1 MTRTRDQ
8 RRLLELFDRLLDVP
22 PDDREAWIGKHA
34 GDDAGLKAR
43 LEALLAAHRVES
55 SPLDRSPVPPAAI
68 GESAQN
74 GEELR
79 SLLAEALGD
88 RYEIEDELGR
98 GGMAIVYR
106 ARERKH
112 DRTVVLKVLRPELRP
127 FLGDD
132 RFEREVRIASKMSHP
147 NIVGLIDS
155 GTAGGLPFFVM
166 PYVEGETLR
175 ARLDREGPLA
185 IETARTLLNDIAA
198 GLDHAHRLGIIH
210 RDLKPENILLTGEHA
225 YILDFGIARPFDDA
239 GDRDALT
246 RPGLALG
253 TPRYM
258 SPEQREGRTV
268 DFRTDLYAW
277 GLIAREA
284 TVPEPPPPWADVVEA
299 CLRTE
304 PADRPSDFRLLMR
317 ALERDDPG
325 PWKLGPLA
333 ERAWPWT
340 AAAVALAL
348 LAWGAV
354 SRAGDAPPEPSE
366 PAATAITA
374 LATPFAVAP
383 FRNET
388 GDPSMDMLGRLAAD
402 WIVQGLQEADV
413 GPVVPW
419 SASRAAAED
428 LAATGGPP
436 DSVPSDLAE
445 TLSAG
450 TVIDGA
456 MYAIGDRLSFAARV
470 TDARTRRVI
479 SAPAPISAS
488 PDSAERAI
496 RELRDRILGSLAIE
510 RDPLLA
516 RIPGLSGNPPV
527 LEAYRAYERGLELF
541 EAQEYGEAQ
550 GEYERAFAL
559 DTSFLVPK
567 LAAAIAMYN
576 QSLWEQVDSTLAY
589 LDVRRDRLT
598 EYHDLRRRSMAA
610 QRQGDGE
617 RAYRLEL
624 RRADL
629 GPTPLGS
636 YNAAHLANDLNRPD
650 EALRLL
656 LALDP
661 NAPGIRGWAQYWTQ
675 LAHAYHGLERYD
687 DELEAAREMWARFP
701 ERRIATV
708 LAARALAAAGR
719 HTELDSLVASLRLLP
734 SDTYWSLGAALVV
747 AGEETRAH
755 RADGAAAA
763 TYLDEGISWL
773 EARLDVNPDDRSHR
787 YWLASARYDLEDF
800 AEAERLFAALW
811 ADYPDRTDY
820 RTGALVARAH
830 LDGPESVRTRL
841 SEEAAPIH
849 GHELATLARLWAAG
863 GDADRA
869 LSLLTEGLRRGISG
883 RPWLHATSLPDLG
896 RFAMDP
902 RYVGALGRVLPP
914 TPYP

>member
-1 MTRTRDQ
+1 MSRTDDQ

-22 PDDREAWIGKHA
+22 PEGRSVWIDRHA
-34 GDDAGLKAR
+34 GDDADLRAR
-43 LEALLAAHRVES
+43 LEAMLRGHGVES
-55 SPLDRSPVPPAAI
+55 GPLDRSPAPVSGLDESTRD
-68 GESAQN
+68 GERLRALLDETL
-74 GEELR
+74 GE
-79 SLLAEALGD
+79 
-88 RYEIEDELGR
+88 RYEILGELGR
-98 GGMAIVYR
+98 GGMALVYR

-132 RFEREVRIASKMSHP
+132 RFEREVRIASQMSHP

-175 ARLDREGPLA
+175 SRLERDGPLPA
-185 IETARTLLNDIAA
+185 AVARTLLHDIAA
-198 GLDHAHRLGIIH
+198 GLDHAHRLGIVH
-210 RDLKPENILLTGEHA
+210 RDLKPENILLTGDHA
-225 YILDFGIARPFDDA
+225 YILDFGIARPFED
-239 GDRDALT
+239 GDDALT

-258 SPEQREGRTV
+258 SPEQREGGPV
-268 DFRTDLYAW
+268 DTRTDLYAW
-277 GLIAREA
+277 GLIALEI
-284 TVPEPPPPWADVVEA
+284 TSGEPPPELSEVVQA
-299 CLRTE
+299 CLQPN
-304 PADRPSDFRLLMR
+304 PADRPEDASVLIR
-317 ALERDDPG
+317 ALERDRFG
-325 PWKLGPLA
+325 SWRLA
-333 ERAWPWT
+333 GRAWPWT

-354 SRAGDAPPEPSE
+354 SRAGNPPAAPEP
-366 PAATAITA
+366 PTAAASDG

-388 GDPSMDMLGRLAAD
+388 GEADYDMLGRLAAD
-402 WIVQGLQEADV
+402 WIVQGLQEADA

-428 LAATGGPP
+428 LAASDAT
-436 DSVPSDLAE
+436 SADLAT

-450 TVIDGA
+450 TLIDGA
-456 MYAIGDRLSFAARV
+456 VYAIGGRLSFRARV

-479 SAPAPISAS
+479 SAPPPISVA
-488 PDSAERAI
+488 PDSAEHAI

-550 GEYERAFAL
+550 REYERAFAL

-567 LAAAIAMYN
+567 LSSAIAMYN
-576 QSLWEQVDSTLAY
+576 QGSWEGVDSALAY
-589 LDVRRDRLT
+589 LEARRDRLT
-598 EYHDLRRRSMAA
+598 EYHDLRRRSMVA

-624 RRADL
+624 RRAEL

-656 LALDP
+656 SALDP

-675 LAHAYHGLERYD
+675 LAHAHHGLEQF
-687 DELEAAREMWARFP
+687 DEEVEAAREMWARFP

-708 LAARALAAAGR
+708 LAARGLAAAGR
-719 HTELDSLVASLRLLP
+719 HAELDSLFAALRLLP
-734 SDTYWSLGAALVV
+734 ADTYWSLGAAMVV

-755 RADGAAAA
+755 LGDDAAAGGYLERA
-763 TYLDEGISWL
+763 VEWLETRLDE
-773 EARLDVNPDDRSHR
+773 NPDDRSHR

-800 AEAERLFAALW
+800 AESERLFGALW
-811 ADYPDRTDY
+811 ADYPDRTDF
-820 RTGALVARAH
+820 RSGALV
-830 LDGPESVRTRL
+830 SRTRL
-841 SEEAAPIH
+841 EGPEVARARLQADGDPVH
-849 GHELATLARLWAAG
+849 GHEFAALARVEAAAG
-863 GDADRA
+863 NADRA

-896 RFAMDP
+896 RFATDA
-902 RYVGALGRVLPP
+902 RYVRALGNVRPP
-914 TPYP
+914 SPD

>member
-1 MTRTRDQ
+1 MTRTEDQ
-8 RRLLELFDRLLDVP
+8 RRLLELFGRLLDVP
-22 PDDREAWIGKHA
+22 PEDRDAWIREHA
-34 GDDAGLKAR
+34 ADDTGLRER
-43 LEALLAAHRVES
+43 LEALLAGHGVQS
-55 SPLDRSPVPPAAI
+55 GPLDRSPVPASVD
-68 GESAQN
+68 ESTQN
-74 GEELR
+74 GERLR
-79 SLLAEALGD
+79 SLLDEALGE
-88 RYEIEDELGR
+88 RYEIESELGR

-112 DRTVVLKVLRPELRP
+112 DRIVVLKVLRPELRP

-132 RFEREVRIASKMSHP
+132 RFEREVRIASRMSHP

-175 ARLDREGPLA
+175 MRLDREGPLA
-185 IETARTLLNDIAA
+185 ASTARTLLQDVAA
-198 GLDHAHRLGIIH
+198 GLDHAHRLGIVH
-210 RDLKPENILLTGEHA
+210 RDLKPENILLTGDHA
-225 YILDFGIARPFDDA
+225 YILDFGIARPFEDGGVD
-239 GDRDALT
+239 DALT

-258 SPEQREGRTV
+258 SPEQRQGGQV
-268 DFRTDLYAW
+268 DYRTDLYAW
-277 GLIAREA
+277 GLIAREITA
-284 TVPEPPPPWADVVEA
+284 DEPPPAWANIVRA
-299 CLRTE
+299 CLEPDPEVR
-304 PADRPSDFRLLMR
+304 PADAGVLMR
-317 ALERDDPG
+317 ALEADAAGSRS
-325 PWKLGPLA
+325 LRHLA
-333 ERAWPWT
+333 GRAWPWT

-354 SRAGDAPPEPSE
+354 SRGSDATEPPA
-366 PAATAITA
+366 PAATAPS
-374 LATPFAVAP
+374 LATPLAVAP

-388 GDPSMDMLGRLAAD
+388 GDPDLDMLGRLAAD
-402 WIVQGLQEADV
+402 WIVQGLQEADA

-428 LAATGGPP
+428 VAASGGPP
-436 DSVPSDLAE
+436 DSVPGDLAE

-450 TVIDGA
+450 TIIDGA
-456 MYAIGDRLSFAARV
+456 IYAIGDRLSFAARV

-479 SAPAPISAS
+479 SAPAPIGVP
-488 PDSAERAI
+488 PDSAEHAI

-516 RIPGLSGNPPV
+516 RIPGLSGSPPV

-550 GEYERAFAL
+550 REYERAFAL
-559 DTSFLVPK
+559 DTSFLVPR
-567 LAAAIAMYN
+567 LGAAIAMYN
-576 QSLWEQVDSTLAY
+576 QGLWDGVDSALAY
-589 LDVRRDRLT
+589 LEVRRDRLT

-624 RRADL
+624 RRAEL
-629 GPTPLGS
+629 APTPLGS

-650 EALRLL
+650 EASRLL

-675 LAHAYHGLERYD
+675 LAHAHHELERYEQ
-687 DELEAAREMWARFP
+687 ELEAAREMWARFP

-719 HTELDSLVASLRLLP
+719 RAELDSLFAALRLLP
-734 SDTYWSLGAALVV
+734 VDTYWSLGAALVV

-755 RADGAAAA
+755 TGDAAVAEHYLADAVA
-763 TYLDEGISWL
+763 WL
-773 EARLDVNPDDRSHR
+773 EARLEQNPDDRSHR
-787 YWLASARYDLEDF
+787 YWLASAHYDLEDF
-800 AEAERLFAALW
+800 AEAARLFEALR

-820 RTGALVARAH
+820 RTGALVARAQ
-830 LDGPESVRTRL
+830 LEGPESGRTLLR
-841 SEEAAPIH
+841 EEGAPMH
-849 GHELATLARLWAAG
+849 GHEFVALARLEAAG
-863 GDADRA
+863 GNADRA

-896 RFAMDP
+896 CFALDP
-902 RYVGALGRVLPP
+902 RYAAALGRITPP

>member
-1 MTRTRDQ
+1 MTSTGDQ
-8 RRLLELFDRLLDVP
+8 RRLLELFDRLLDIP
-22 PDDREAWIGKHA
+22 HERRDAWIERHA
-34 GDDAGLKAR
+34 GDDAGLRAR
-43 LEALLAAHRVES
+43 LLAMLEGHGLES
-55 SPLDRSPVPPAAI
+55 GPLDHSPVPASGV
-68 GESAQN
+68 GETTEG
-74 GEELR
+74 GERLR
-79 SLLAEALGD
+79 TLLEEALGE
-88 RYEIEDELGR
+88 RYDIENELGR

-112 DRTVVLKVLRPELRP
+112 DRLVVLKVLRPELRP

-132 RFEREVRIASKMSHP
+132 RFEREVRIASQMSHP

-175 ARLDREGPLA
+175 ARLERDGPVPVA
-185 IETARTLLNDIAA
+185 TARTLLHDIAA
-198 GLDHAHRLGIIH
+198 GLDHAHRHGIVH
-210 RDLKPENILLTGEHA
+210 RDLKPENILLTGDHA
-225 YILDFGIARPFDDA
+225 YILDFGIARPFDD
-239 GDRDALT
+239 GDGDALT

-258 SPEQREGRTV
+258 SPEQREGRPV

-277 GLIAREA
+277 GLIALEITA
-284 TVPEPPPPWADVVEA
+284 DGIPPAWAHVVQA
-299 CLRTE
+299 CLAPNPT
-304 PADRPSDFRLLMR
+304 DRPAGAGVLMR
-317 ALERDDPG
+317 ALDRDGPG
-325 PWKLGPLA
+325 SWSFARLA
-333 ERAWPWT
+333 GKAWPWT

-354 SRAGDAPPEPSE
+354 SRAGSPPGSSEPSAV
-366 PAATAITA
+366 AAFPG
-374 LATPFAVAP
+374 LPMPFAVAP

-388 GDPSMDMLGRLAAD
+388 GDPDYDMLGRLAAD
-402 WIVQGLQEADV
+402 WIVQGLQEADA

-428 LAATGGPP
+428 IAASGGSPDNTSADLAA
-436 DSVPSDLAE
+436 

-450 TVIDGA
+450 TLIDGA
-456 MYAIGDRLSFAARV
+456 IYPIGGRLSFRARV
-470 TDARTRRVI
+470 LDARTRRVV
-479 SAPAPISAS
+479 SAPQPISVA
-488 PDSAERAI
+488 PDSAEHAI

-550 GEYERAFAL
+550 QEYERAFAL

-567 LAAAIAMYN
+567 LSAAIAMYN
-576 QSLWEQVDSTLAY
+576 QGLWADVDSALAY
-589 LDVRRDRLT
+589 LEVRRDRLT
-598 EYHDLRRRSMAA
+598 EYHDLRRRSLVA

-624 RRADL
+624 RRAEL

-636 YNAAHLANDLNRPD
+636 YNAAHLANDLNRPE

-656 LALDP
+656 SGLDP

-675 LAHAYHGLERYD
+675 LAHAHHGLEQF
-687 DELEAAREMWARFP
+687 DEEVEAAREMWARFP

-708 LAARALAAAGR
+708 LEARGLAAAGR
-719 HTELDSLVASLRLLP
+719 HAELDSLFAALRLLP
-734 SDTYWSLGAALVV
+734 ADTYWSLGAALVV

-755 RADGAAAA
+755 LGDAAAA
-763 TYLDEGISWL
+763 ERYLDRAVAWL
-773 EARLDVNPDDRSHR
+773 DTRLDENPDDRSHR
-787 YWLASARYDLEDF
+787 YWLASAHYDLEDF
-800 AEAERLFAALW
+800 VEAARLFGTLS
-811 ADYPDRTDY
+811 ADFPDRTDY
-820 RTGALVARAH
+820 RTGALVARAQ
-830 LDGPESVRTRL
+830 LDGP
-841 SEEAAPIH
+841 AAARAHLRPDADPVH
-849 GHELATLARLWAAG
+849 GHEFAGLARIEAAG

-896 RFAMDP
+896 RFATDA
-902 RYVGALGRVLPP
+902 RYVRALGRVRPF
-914 TPYP
+914 